1 MQRKQN
7 CFPDLEFLSKVSVF
21 LSCLC
26 GLNQFLW
33 LLFESNCVLGPKLLG
48 RRLDWE
54 AWRFQLISNR
64 ERKFKV
70 VWHHVGLSQTFSVI
84 IVIKHQTG
92 FEHSCECPT
101 VPDLTRGESS
111 KLSDIMSD
119 FHKVSYDHTISFN
132 LNSEIIT
139 IVISVTLRKLREII
153 LIVVWHHVRLS
164 QSFIQF
170 HSISLSLPSCPMRLA
185 LQGVKSSKSALQ
197 MVHRKSHTDL
207 VRSESQRW
215 NLDSHFHFKFVLVLT
230 CLT

>member
-1 MQRKQN
+1 MLLNSKLVIVNVMQRKQN

-54 AWRFQLISNR
+54 ARRFQLISNR

-92 FEHSCECPT
+92 FEHSRECPT
-101 VPDLTRGESS
+101 VPDLTRGERSSCLTSCETFTKFHPISLHLIVIAVMLLEISLAKCEIIQISFTDEPYGFDPLWSS
-111 KLSDIMSD
+111 KMKSWL
-119 FHKVSYDHTISFN
+119 
-132 LNSEIIT
+132 
-139 IVISVTLRKLREII
+139 
-153 LIVVWHHVRLS
+153 RLS
-164 QSFIQF
+164 
-170 HSISLSLPSCPMRLA
+170 
-185 LQGVKSSKSALQ
+185 LQV
-197 MVHRKSHTDL
+197 VFWYWL
-207 VRSESQRW
+207 V
-215 NLDSHFHFKFVLVLT
+215 
-230 CLT
+230 